1 MTVVYEVSETKNV
14 YVIRSDGAMRILQG
28 PAASCMIPEMNVFGS
43 GRAVHVFDASAKAGS
58 EPAVSNAFLI
68 ATSSR
73 NTNNYAQ
80 TLRRNGILLC
90 VIPSYTLEDL
100 ALYSGYFGV
109 SLEELAARCFE
120 IGPSF
125 RYVVAENN
133 YAQTKEMTQRKASSV
148 SAEQMDRYYIDNN
161 LQGGDNKDIS
171 ACLMKAIV
179 REEDF
184 EDPDDAYLD
193 RHVIWEIASQSLC
206 KIIVRNAK
214 SGAANFIRNF
224 ITEVDSKGLNRLKGL
239 CGNYFELVLDDYLKG
254 GRFQN
259 YHILSEP
266 GAAVEVPQGT
276 DHLHLFDK
284 CDHVRQRNFVS
295 IPTALLAC
303 GTPDEDRHLFSFCKS
318 LPAVDFATAGFSV
331 CFQATTAESHTINFN
346 GISGV
351 CEHVRRR
358 FGESASAQL
367 VFVVPDEKVFSKW
380 RYTQSFT
387 YTEATAEV
395 VLGGEE
401 IIAKRKRQSKYAQ
414 LSPEMQ
420 LKVSNLKQM
429 YVYEKSGA

>member
-1 MTVVYEVSETKNV
+1 M
-14 YVIRSDGAMRILQG
+14 
-28 PAASCMIPEMNVFGS
+28 
-43 GRAVHVFDASAKAGS
+43 
-58 EPAVSNAFLI
+58 
-68 ATSSR
+68 
-73 NTNNYAQ
+73 
-80 TLRRNGILLC
+80 
-90 VIPSYTLEDL
+90 
-100 ALYSGYFGV
+100 
-109 SLEELAARCFE
+109 
-120 IGPSF
+120 
-125 RYVVAENN
+125 
-133 YAQTKEMTQRKASSV
+133 
-148 SAEQMDRYYIDNN
+148 
-161 LQGGDNKDIS
+161 
-171 ACLMKAIV
+171 
-179 REEDF
+179 
-184 EDPDDAYLD
+184 
-193 RHVIWEIASQSLC
+193 
-206 KIIVRNAK
+206 RNAK
-214 SGAANFIRNF
+214 SGAANFIRYF
-224 ITEVDSKGLNRLKGL
+224 ITEVDSKGFTRLKGL
-239 CGNYFELVLDDYLKG
+239 CGNYFELILEDYLKG

-259 YHILSEP
+259 YRILSEP

-276 DHLHLFDK
+276 DNLHLFEK
-284 CDHVRQRNFVS
+284 CDHVRQRSFVS
-295 IPTALLAC
+295 IPTALLAY

-318 LPAVDFATAGFSV
+318 HPAVDFATAGFSV
-331 CFQATTAESHTINFN
+331 CFQATTVESHTINFN